1 LTFAEIVLKEIRE
14 MIQLTRLNHNEI
26 TINSDLIECLES
38 TPDTLVKLTNG
49 ESFMV
54 RESVEEV
61 VQRVVDFRRRIFTH
75 QSLYAV

>member
-1 LTFAEIVLKEIRE
+1 
-14 MIQLTRLNHNEI
+14 MIQLTRLNHDEI

-61 VQRVVDFRRRIFTH
+61 VQRVVDFRRRIFSH